1 MIAFLIAV
9 LFALTLL
16 HFIDMW
22 TQSTGRHTK
31 PVIGD
36 CLARVHLLMLDLYA
50 YANSHGEV
58 LPASL
63 SDLRSFALA
72 GVGPD
77 RAAVA
82 EKQFDMM
89 LACPIAEYRGT
100 LRALDGFEYVG
111 EGLRIAHLR
120 HPEVVPVLF
129 DRAGNHPD
137 NSRCVGFA
145 NWSEDELTE
154 AEFRQ
159 ALVRPFA
166 LARTHRAR

>member
-58 LPASL
+58 FPRRYPTCAA
-63 SDLRSFALA
+63 LRW
-72 GVGPD
+72 
-77 RAAVA
+77 
-82 EKQFDMM
+82 
-89 LACPIAEYRGT
+89 RGS
-100 LRALDGFEYVG
+100 G
-111 EGLRIAHLR
+111 
-120 HPEVVPVLF
+120 
-129 DRAGNHPD
+129 
-137 NSRCVGFA
+137 
-145 NWSEDELTE
+145 LTE
-154 AEFRQ
+154 CGR
-159 ALVRPFA
+159 RSNS
-166 LARTHRAR
+166 T